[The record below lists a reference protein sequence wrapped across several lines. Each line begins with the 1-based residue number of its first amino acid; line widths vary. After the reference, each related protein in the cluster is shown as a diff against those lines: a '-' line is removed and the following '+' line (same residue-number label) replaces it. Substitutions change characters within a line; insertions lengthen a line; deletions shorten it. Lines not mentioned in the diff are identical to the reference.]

1 MSTEI
6 EDAIVAAARAVGFA
20 INSAIMTTVA
30 IDLAGSTLENGLI
43 MVPGKGALKVQDYL
57 KDLHARAPS
66 GFSKVQQQ
74 PGKPDSER
82 TIGEMRRKRP
92 LDAAW
97 HARRAGATGITR
109 TMMDEIAAHRE
120 GKGN

>member
-43 MVPGKGALKVQDYL
+43 MIPGKGALKVQDYL
-57 KDLHARAPS
+57 KDLHSRAPS
-66 GFSKVQQQ
+66 GFSKVQQ
-74 PGKPDSER
+74 PDKPDAER

-97 HARRAGATGITR
+97 HARRASATGITR
-109 TMMDEIAAHRE
+109 TMMNEIETSRRAGR
-120 GKGN
+120 

>member
-6 EDAIVAAARAVGFA
+6 EDAIVAAARSVGFA
-20 INSAIMTTVA
+20 INSATMSTVA
-30 IDLAGSTLENGLI
+30 IDLAGSTMKDGLI
-43 MVPGKGALKVQDYL
+43 MIPGKGGLKVQDYL
-57 KDLHARAPS
+57 KDLRARAPS
-66 GFSKVQQQ
+66 GFSKVQQ
-74 PGKPDSER
+74 PDKPDSER

-97 HARRAGATGITR
+97 HARRASATGITKS
-109 TMMDEIAAHRE
+109 MMDEIATRRE

>member
-6 EDAIVAAARAVGFA
+6 EDAIVSAARAVGFA
-20 INSAIMTTVA
+20 INSTIMTTVA

-43 MVPGKGALKVQDYL
+43 MVPGKGALTVQDYL

-66 GFSKVQQQ
+66 GFSKVQQ
-74 PGKPDSER
+74 PDKPDSER

-92 LDAAW
+92 LDAEW
-97 HARRAGATGITR
+97 HARRAKATGITR
-109 TMMDEIAAHRE
+109 TMMDEIERTRA
-120 GKGN
+120 

>member
-1 MSTEI
+1 MSIEI
-6 EDAIVAAARAVGFA
+6 EDAIVAAARSIGFA
-20 INSAIMTTVA
+20 INSATMTTVA
-30 IDLAGSTLENGLI
+30 IDLAGSTIENGLI
-43 MVPGKGALKVQDYL
+43 MIPGKGGLKVQDYL

-66 GFSKVQQQ
+66 GFSKVQQ
-74 PGKPDSER
+74 PDKADSER

-97 HARRAGATGITR
+97 HSRRARATGITR
-109 TMMDEIAAHRE
+109 TMMDEIAARRE